1 MSTDSDL
8 RADEPQDVDAVD
20 MDTVDPDNTE
30 DYDDIPGT
38 TAADV
43 VTWIFAGV
51 MVLGTI
57 YCIWFVM

>member
-8 RADEPQDVDAVD
+8 RADEPQDVD
-20 MDTVDPDNTE
+20 TE

-43 VTWIFAGV
+43 VTWIFAGL

>member
-20 MDTVDPDNTE
+20 MDNTE

-43 VTWIFAGV
+43 VTWIFAGI